1 MKTLKKM
8 KSNHPKD
15 KNMRYF
21 QETIKYMWKNLLRL
35 IPYAILPAAA
45 MALSGSLGSAFTF
58 FFRYGDNVSSYT
70 VWDIYKFFSV
80 LFSGN
85 WLIGLSAV
93 IVVGF
98 FMCLLFGA
106 IDRHMKVGKFS
117 YKNMFS
123 RLNETVLAVFPT
135 YFAMFALLELIAL
148 LNSSLIYIFT
158 KSMGFNSIFIAIPIS
173 AAMYACF
180 FLTLTQFVLLIP
192 SEIVVGYPFKDAVIN
207 SIRLVSGSGHT
218 IFLQLSGVLMG
229 CALLSGIFDLISFG
243 IMPIRFIV
251 DFVLYMAIL
260 IFVTSY
266 MMVSYFILSNEPRRD
281 VEEKKK
287 YLT

>member
-1 MKTLKKM
+1 
-8 KSNHPKD
+8 
-15 KNMRYF
+15 MRYF
-21 QETIKYMWKNLLRL
+21 KETIKYMWKNLLWL
-35 IPYAILPAAA
+35 IPYAILPAVA
-45 MALSGSLGSAFTF
+45 MALSGSLGSSFTF
-58 FFRYGDNVSSYT
+58 FFRYSDKVSAYT

-80 LFSGN
+80 LFAEN

-93 IVVGF
+93 IVIGF

-135 YFAMFALLELIAL
+135 YFVMFGLLELIAL

-158 KSMGFNSIFIAIPIS
+158 KSIGFNSIYIAIPITM
-173 AAMYACF
+173 AMYACF
-180 FLTLTQFVLLIP
+180 FLTLTQFILLIP

-207 SIRLVSGSGHT
+207 SIRLVSGSGGA
-218 IFLQLSGVLMG
+218 IFVQLSCVMLGGSLIS
-229 CALLSGIFDLISFG
+229 ALFDLIFPG
-243 IMPIRFIV
+243 IMPIRFFV
-251 DFVLYMAIL
+251 DFILYMAIM
-260 IFVTSY
+260 IFTTSY

-281 VEEKKK
+281 VDEKKK